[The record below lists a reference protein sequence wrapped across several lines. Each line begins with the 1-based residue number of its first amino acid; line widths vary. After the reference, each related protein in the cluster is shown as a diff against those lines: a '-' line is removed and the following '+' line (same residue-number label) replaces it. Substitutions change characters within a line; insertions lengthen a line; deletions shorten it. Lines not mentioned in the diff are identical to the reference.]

1 MVFLDTNVLV
11 YAALEQD
18 LRKQGIAAAILEHA
32 REEAVGVISLQVLR
46 EFANTLFRKSDYSP
60 AQIRDIVSRFH
71 NTYPCVSDSYEIQI
85 RAIDI
90 KAKYGLQFYDAIMLA
105 TAKAAGCDT
114 VYSEDMG
121 DAVVYDGI
129 TVKDPFKD
137 CRTPSPDN

>member
-18 LRKQGIAAAILEHA
+18 LRKQGIAAVILEHA
-32 REEAVGVISLQVLR
+32 REEAVGVISLQVLQ

-60 AQIRDIVSRFH
+60 AQIRDIVRRFH

-121 DAVVYDGI
+121 DGVVYDGI